1 MLLDK
6 SRDEIVAMV
15 VTLVNTKIERQAT
28 FLACDLQ
35 QFGFEL
41 LHEERIIRPL
51 VDKYPIVSGDIA

>member
-1 MLLDK
+1 
-6 SRDEIVAMV
+6 MV